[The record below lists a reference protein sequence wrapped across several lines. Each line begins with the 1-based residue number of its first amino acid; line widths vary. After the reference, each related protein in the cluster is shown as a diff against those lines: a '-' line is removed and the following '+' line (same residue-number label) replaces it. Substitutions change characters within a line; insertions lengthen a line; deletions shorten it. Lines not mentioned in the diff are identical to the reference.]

1 VSNRYSGVPRA
12 GGLPFAIAAA
22 RFNEDVTTRLVAGA
36 EQALLENGV
45 PPEDIDIVWVP
56 GALELPLA
64 ALTLAD
70 SGRYAAIIAL
80 GCVIKHQTLHFELV
94 AQGATQGLVQAALET
109 GVPIMHGVLACFDEQ
124 QAYERAGGSE
134 GNKGYEVALSALEM
148 ADLLQRS
155 PWEAEAAEEG

>member
-1 VSNRYSGVPRA
+1 MSNLYHGNPRA
-12 GGLPFAIAAA
+12 GGLPFAIAAS
-22 RFNEDVTTRLVAGA
+22 RFNDGVTSRLVAGA

-45 PPEDIDIVWVP
+45 PPEDIDVVWVP

-94 AQGATQGLVQAALET
+94 AQGATQGLVQASLET
-109 GVPIMHGVLACFDEQ
+109 GVPMLHGILACFDEQ

-155 PWEAEAAEEG
+155 PWETEENEQS